1 LSTLGKIF
9 TVLNVIAAIV
19 LCMLVVAYVKS
30 SEQRDLQYENAAI
43 GRKQATDAWKAF
55 EAALGESNAKRAEL
69 SALYTQELGN
79 KAAVIEQLRNTNSA
93 LDRDK
98 AQQMKELN
106 ELRTA
111 VQGLNAGL
119 DKIKAEK
126 DALQEAY
133 DKQVSEATVLRQVN
147 SEVTSQNQDLKQ
159 MVIDLK
165 ARIRGLEVQLAEI
178 GKENT
183 YLKQNAKVEL
193 PKVVPA
199 LPTVDLHGVIRE
211 VDNNTNVA
219 EISLGSSDQ
228 VVENMKFLVYRGNDY
243 LADLI
248 ITKVDENTAVG
259 RLEYKQGDVRRDD
272 NVTYTVRR

>member
-1 LSTLGKIF
+1 MSTLGKIF
-9 TVLNVIAAIV
+9 TVLNVVAAIV

-30 SEQRDLQYENAAI
+30 SEQRDLQYEKAAT
-43 GRKQATDAWKAF
+43 GRTRATEAWKAF
-55 EAALGESNAKRAEL
+55 EAGLGESNMERVKLA
-69 SALYTQELGN
+69 SLYTLELDN
-79 KAAVIEQLRNTNSA
+79 KAAMIEQLRNTNSA

-111 VQGLNAGL
+111 VQGLNTGL

-126 DALQEAY
+126 DALQAAY

-147 SEVTSQNQDLKQ
+147 SDVTSQNQDLKQ

-165 ARIRGLEVQLAEI
+165 ARIRGLEVQAAEI
-178 GKENT
+178 GKENN

-199 LPTVDLHGVIRE
+199 LPTVDLHGVVRE
-211 VDNNTNVA
+211 VDNGTNVA

-228 VVENMKFLVYRGNDY
+228 VVENMKFMVYRGSDY
-243 LADLI
+243 LADLV

-259 RLEYKQGDVRRDD
+259 RLEYKQSDVRRDD